1 MIHSPPATQPKG
13 RPRHPAPQ
21 PLWPLALLLGLL
33 IAASVLLLPPRGAE
47 AGGVVGDGTPGSCD
61 AAARS
66 ARLIGGGAVR
76 FNCGPNSVII
86 TVTSTAQIAANTSID
101 GGGLVAISGG
111 GMTGVFNVSDGV
123 SLSLLDIIIRD
134 GNAAGGGGILNQGFL
149 QVDRVNFLNNMADA
163 GGAIYNLNGT
173 LTISNSAFI
182 SNRARLG
189 GAIRHLNGSVAI
201 RGTTFSGNAVFNDGD
216 GGAILNRVGAL
227 SVAHSVFTGN
237 QGGTVSGGGI
247 ENNDIALV
255 SDSTFTGNTAGAY
268 GGGGLYNGLGGRL
281 TVTNSTFAANSAG
294 ASGGGGL
301 LIETGALT
309 VTNSTFAGNTA
320 GVGGSGGLYSTA
332 APSIVNST
340 FAGNSAGVG
349 GSGNISG
356 TLSLKNTIV
365 AGGSPRNC
373 AGAITSQGHNLVSGT
388 SCGFSAAGD
397 LSIMNPL
404 LGPLRDNGGPTPTQA
419 LLAGSPAIDH
429 GDNAGCPTAD
439 QRGVPRPRGAAC
451 DIGAYEYGGILYI
464 PRVDR

>member
-1 MIHSPPATQPKG
+1 
-13 RPRHPAPQ
+13 
-21 PLWPLALLLGLL
+21 LLLGLL
-33 IAASVLLLPPRGAE
+33 IAAIVLLLPPRGAE

-61 AAARS
+61 ATALS
-66 ARLIGGGAVR
+66 ARLTGGGAVR
-76 FNCGPNSVII
+76 FNCGPNSVTII
-86 TVTSTAQIAANTSID
+86 VTSTEQIAANTSID

-111 GMTGVFNVSDGV
+111 GATGVFNVSDGV

-134 GNAAGGGGILNQGFL
+134 GNAAGGGGILNQGSL
-149 QVDRVNFLNNMADA
+149 RVDRVNFLNNRADA

-173 LTISNSAFI
+173 LTISNSAFL
-182 SNRARLG
+182 NNTARLG
-189 GAIRHLNGSVAI
+189 GAIRNLGGSVAI
-201 RGTTFSGNAVFNDGD
+201 RGTTFSGNVVLNDGD

-227 SVAHSVFTGN
+227 SVAYSIFTGN

-255 SDSTFTGNTAGAY
+255 SDSTFTGNTAGAN

-281 TVTNSTFAANSAG
+281 TVTNSTFATNSAG

-301 LIETGALT
+301 LIETGVLT

-320 GVGGSGGLYSTA
+320 GAGG
-332 APSIVNST
+332 P
-340 FAGNSAGVG
+340 
-349 GSGNISG
+349 GNISG
-356 TLSLKNTIV
+356 TLALKNTIV

-373 AGAITSQGHNLVSGT
+373 AGPITSQGHNLVSGAT
-388 SCGFSAAGD
+388 CGFGAAGD
-397 LSIMNPL
+397 LFNMNPL

-419 LLAGSPAIDH
+419 LLPGSPAIDH
-429 GDNAGCPTAD
+429 GDNTGCPTAD

-451 DIGAYEYGGILYI
+451 DIGAYEYGGIIYI